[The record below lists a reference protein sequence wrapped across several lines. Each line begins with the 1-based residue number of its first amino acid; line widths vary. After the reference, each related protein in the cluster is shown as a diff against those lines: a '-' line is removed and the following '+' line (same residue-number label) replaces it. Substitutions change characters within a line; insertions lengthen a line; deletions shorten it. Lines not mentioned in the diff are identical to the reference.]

1 MSLVCLGLSHQ
12 TAPVDVRERHAFPPS
27 RLGEALVALRDYPA
41 VREAAMLQTCGRLEI
56 YAEVDDFE
64 EGAAQLKKFLSNFGH
79 RAIGYDLESFLY
91 THLGAA
97 ASEHLFRVT
106 TGLDSMLI
114 GEAEILG
121 QVKDAFVQAQSAR
134 SLGVSLHRLFRDA
147 MTAGKEARTR
157 TAIGAASASV
167 ATAAIELARERLGTL
182 VGKTIAILGAG
193 KMGRT
198 AVRRLK
204 DEGVANI
211 IIVNRTHARAAAL
224 LAEIGYGSAL
234 DFSDLSEALV
244 AADAIMTSTGA
255 SHFVLT
261 RESVAHAM
269 AQRPHR
275 PLFLVDIA
283 VPRDVAPD
291 VVDIPNVTLVDIDG
305 LKSVVDAKLEQRR
318 EAIPEVERLI
328 ARHVDRFALWYR
340 ARAAVP
346 TISSLTQRAEAIR
359 AAEVERIFARLPT
372 LNDHEREVIIGATMT
387 IVSRLL
393 HPAIER
399 VRAKAIADPVQAL
412 NDAKVIDE
420 LFEFDLVAQLDSI
433 VG

>member
-1 MSLVCLGLSHQ
+1 M
-12 TAPVDVRERHAFPPS
+12 RERHAFPPS
-27 RLGEALVALRDYPA
+27 RLSEALIALRDYPA

-56 YAEVDDFE
+56 YAEVDEFE
-64 EGAAQLKKFLSNFGH
+64 EGTAQLKKFLSNFGH
-79 RAIGYDLESFLY
+79 TSVDYDLESFLY

-121 QVKDAFVQAQSAR
+121 QVKDAFVQAQRAG

-147 MTAGKEARTR
+147 MTAGKDARTL
-157 TAIGAASASV
+157 TTIGKASASV
-167 ATAAIELARERLGTL
+167 ATAAIDLATKHLGTL
-182 VGKTIAILGAG
+182 AGKTVAIVGAG

-204 DEGVANI
+204 AEGVADL
-211 IIVNRTHARAAAL
+211 IIVNRSHAPAAAL
-224 LAEIGYGSAL
+224 LAEVGFGSVL
-234 DFSDLSEALV
+234 DFSHLSEALDV
-244 AADAIMTSTGA
+244 ADAVLTSTGA
-255 SHFVLT
+255 SHFILT
-261 RESVAHAM
+261 HENVASAM
-269 AQRPHR
+269 AKRPHR
-275 PLFLVDIA
+275 SLFLIDIA

-291 VVDIPNVTLVDIDG
+291 VADIENVTLVDIDG
-305 LKSVVDAKLEQRR
+305 LKSLIDAKMEQRR
-318 EAIPEVERLI
+318 EAIPHVERII
-328 ARHVDRFALWYR
+328 AGHVERYATWYR

-346 TISSLTQRAEAIR
+346 TITSLTQRAETIR
-359 AAEVERIFARLPT
+359 TMEVERIFARLPQ
-372 LNDHEREVIIGATMT
+372 LNERQREVIITSTMT

-399 VRAKAIADPVQAL
+399 IRAKAVTDPVRAL
-412 NDAKVIDE
+412 AEAKIIDE
-420 LFEFDLVAQLDSI
+420 LFELDLVTELSSI